1 MELIGILVFI
11 FGLAHSF
18 YKDYRKKLKAEEKAK
33 AKRFDASNQPS
44 RMSENGVNRQ
54 RNTRQTQARQTRQ
67 TSNRQTQNRQSTSRG
82 GHQED
87 KKPKTLAD
95 YLAKAQEYLDEVDAD
110 AQKSFEEVKAEKI
123 QGTKQQDQRRN
134 ANQQNRG
141 QQYAKQNQAMR
152 AQNRQNQHTTLNQA
166 ESGQST
172 ALVGEGT
179 GWDESDVYADGRGY
193 SAEGSRSNEGSV
205 PENAMSNGD
214 YFDQEMA
221 ANVLELGKELQQMDE
236 MYDRE
241 ADRFDRE
248 VGQLFKKME
257 DPGKDLR
264 VTTESKKKSRNQREI
279 LALSNQDNLKRG
291 ILLKEILD
299 KPVAKR

>member
-1 MELIGILVFI
+1 MELIGILIFV

-18 YKDYRKKLKAEEKAK
+18 YKDHQKKLEAEEKAK

-67 TSNRQTQNRQSTSRG
+67 TLNRQSTSRG
-82 GHQED
+82 RHQED
-87 KKPKTLAD
+87 TKPKTLAD

-110 AQKSFEEVKAEKI
+110 VQKSFEEVKAEKI
-123 QGTKQQDQRRN
+123 QVTKQQDQRRN

-152 AQNRQNQHTTLNQA
+152 AQKRQNQHATLNQA

-172 ALVGEGT
+172 ALDGEGT

-248 VGQLFKKME
+248 VGQLFKEME

>member
-1 MELIGILVFI
+1 MELIGILIFVFA
-11 FGLAHSF
+11 LAHSF
-18 YKDYRKKLKAEEKAK
+18 YKDHQKKLEAEETAK

-54 RNTRQTQARQTRQ
+54 RNTRQTQTRQTRQ
-67 TSNRQTQNRQSTSRG
+67 TLNRQSTSRG
-82 GHQED
+82 RHQED
-87 KKPKTLAD
+87 RKPKTLAD
-95 YLAKAQEYLDEVDAD
+95 YLSKAQAYLDEADAD

-123 QGTKQQDQRRN
+123 QVTKQQDQRRN

-152 AQNRQNQHTTLNQA
+152 AQNRQNQHATLNQA
-166 ESGQST
+166 EGGQST

-179 GWDESDVYADGRGY
+179 GWNESDVYAEGRGY

-205 PENAMSNGD
+205 PENAMLNGD

-248 VGQLFKKME
+248 VGQLFNEME
-257 DPGKDLR
+257 DPGKDLH
-264 VTTESKKKSRNQREI
+264 VTTESKKKSRNPREI

>member
-1 MELIGILVFI
+1 MELIGILIFV

-18 YKDYRKKLKAEEKAK
+18 YKDHQKKLEAEEKAK

-67 TSNRQTQNRQSTSRG
+67 TLNRQSTSRG
-82 GHQED
+82 RHQED

-123 QGTKQQDQRRN
+123 QVTKQQDQRRN

-152 AQNRQNQHTTLNQA
+152 AQKRQNQHATLNQA

-172 ALVGEGT
+172 ALDGEGT

-248 VGQLFKKME
+248 VGQLFKEME

>member
-1 MELIGILVFI
+1 MELIGILIFVFA
-11 FGLAHSF
+11 LALSF
-18 YKDYRKKLKAEEKAK
+18 YKDHQKKLESEEKAK

-67 TSNRQTQNRQSTSRG
+67 TLNRQSTSRG
-82 GHQED
+82 RYQED
-87 KKPKTLAD
+87 KKPKTLAN
-95 YLAKAQEYLDEVDAD
+95 YLAKAQEYIDEVDAD

-123 QGTKQQDQRRN
+123 QVTKQQDQRRN

-141 QQYAKQNQAMR
+141 QQYAKQNQAMGG
-152 AQNRQNQHTTLNQA
+152 QKRQNQHATLKQA
-166 ESGQST
+166 EGGQST
-172 ALVGEGT
+172 ALDGEGM

-193 SAEGSRSNEGSV
+193 SAEGSRSDEGSV

-248 VGQLFKKME
+248 VGQLFKEME

>member
-1 MELIGILVFI
+1 MELIGILIFV

-18 YKDYRKKLKAEEKAK
+18 YKDHQKKLEAEEKAK

-54 RNTRQTQARQTRQ
+54 RNTRQTQARQTL
-67 TSNRQTQNRQSTSRG
+67 NRQSTSRG
-82 GHQED
+82 RHQED
-87 KKPKTLAD
+87 KKPKTLTD
-95 YLAKAQEYLDEVDAD
+95 YLAKAQAYLDEVDAD
-110 AQKSFEEVKAEKI
+110 AQKSFEEVKVEKI
-123 QGTKQQDQRRN
+123 QVTKQQDQRRN

-141 QQYAKQNQAMR
+141 QQYAKQNQTMR
-152 AQNRQNQHTTLNQA
+152 AQKRQNQHTTLNQA

-179 GWDESDVYADGRGY
+179 GWDESDVCADGRGY

-205 PENAMSNGD
+205 PENATSNGD

-248 VGQLFKKME
+248 VGQLFKEME
-257 DPGKDLR
+257 DPGKELR

>member
-1 MELIGILVFI
+1 MELIGILIFVFA
-11 FGLAHSF
+11 LAHSF
-18 YKDYRKKLKAEEKAK
+18 YKDHQKKLEAEEKAK

-67 TSNRQTQNRQSTSRG
+67 TLNRQSTSRG
-82 GHQED
+82 RHQED

-123 QGTKQQDQRRN
+123 QVTKQQDQRRN

-141 QQYAKQNQAMR
+141 QQYAQQNQAMR
-152 AQNRQNQHTTLNQA
+152 AQNRQNQHATLKQA
-166 ESGQST
+166 EGGQST
-172 ALVGEGT
+172 ALAGEGT

-193 SAEGSRSNEGSV
+193 SVEGSRSNEGSV

-248 VGQLFKKME
+248 VGQLFKEME

>member
-1 MELIGILVFI
+1 MELIGILIFVFA
-11 FGLAHSF
+11 LAHSF
-18 YKDYRKKLKAEEKAK
+18 YKDHQKKLEAEEKAK
-33 AKRFDASNQPS
+33 AKRFDASNKPS

-54 RNTRQTQARQTRQ
+54 RNTRHTQARQTRQ
-67 TSNRQTQNRQSTSRG
+67 TLNRQSTSRG
-82 GHQED
+82 RHQED
-87 KKPKTLAD
+87 KKPKTLTD

-110 AQKSFEEVKAEKI
+110 AQKSFEEVEVEKI
-123 QGTKQQDQRRN
+123 QVTKQQDQRRN
-134 ANQQNRG
+134 ANQQKRG

-152 AQNRQNQHTTLNQA
+152 AQKRQNQHATLNQA
-166 ESGQST
+166 EGGQST
-172 ALVGEGT
+172 ALDGEGT

-193 SAEGSRSNEGSV
+193 SAEGSRSNEGSA
-205 PENAMSNGD
+205 PENAISDGD

-248 VGQLFKKME
+248 VGQLFKEMK

>member
-1 MELIGILVFI
+1 MELIGILIFV

-18 YKDYRKKLKAEEKAK
+18 YKDHQKKLEAEEKAK

-54 RNTRQTQARQTRQ
+54 RNTRQTQTRQ
-67 TSNRQTQNRQSTSRG
+67 TLNRQSTSRG
-82 GHQED
+82 RHQED

-123 QGTKQQDQRRN
+123 QVTKQQDQRRN

-152 AQNRQNQHTTLNQA
+152 AQNRQNQHATLNQA
-166 ESGQST
+166 EGGQST

-205 PENAMSNGD
+205 PENAMSNGN

>member
-1 MELIGILVFI
+1 MELIGILIFV

-18 YKDYRKKLKAEEKAK
+18 YKDYRKKLEAEEKAA

-67 TSNRQTQNRQSTSRG
+67 TLNRQSTSRG
-82 GHQED
+82 RHQED
-87 KKPKTLAD
+87 KEPKTLAD
-95 YLAKAQEYLDEVDAD
+95 YLAKAQAYLDELDPD
-110 AQKSFEEVKAEKI
+110 AQKSFEEGQTEKI
-123 QGTKQQDQRRN
+123 QVTKQQDQRRN

-152 AQNRQNQHTTLNQA
+152 AQNRQNQHAALNQA
-166 ESGQST
+166 EGGQST
-172 ALVGEGT
+172 ALVGQGT
-179 GWDESDVYADGRGY
+179 GWDESDVYAEGRGY

-205 PENAMSNGD
+205 PENAMLNGD

-221 ANVLELGKELQQMDE
+221 ANVLELGKELQQIDE

-248 VGQLFKKME
+248 VGQLFKEME

-264 VTTESKKKSRNQREI
+264 VTTESKKKSRNPREI

>member
-1 MELIGILVFI
+1 MELIGILIFV

-18 YKDYRKKLKAEEKAK
+18 YKDHQKKLEAEEKAK

-54 RNTRQTQARQTRQ
+54 RNTRQTQARQTL
-67 TSNRQTQNRQSTSRG
+67 NRQSTSRG
-82 GHQED
+82 RHQED

-123 QGTKQQDQRRN
+123 QVTKQQDQRRN

-152 AQNRQNQHTTLNQA
+152 AQNRQNQHATLNQA
-166 ESGQST
+166 EGGQST

-205 PENAMSNGD
+205 PENAMSNGN

>member
-1 MELIGILVFI
+1 MELIGILIFVFV
-11 FGLAHSF
+11 LAHSF
-18 YKDYRKKLKAEEKAK
+18 YKDHQKKLEAEEKAK
-33 AKRFDASNQPS
+33 VKRFDASNQPS

-67 TSNRQTQNRQSTSRG
+67 TLNRQSTSRG
-82 GHQED
+82 RYQED
-87 KKPKTLAD
+87 KKPKTLAN
-95 YLAKAQEYLDEVDAD
+95 YLAKAQEYLDEVDAG

-123 QGTKQQDQRRN
+123 QVTKQQDQRRN
-134 ANQQNRG
+134 ANQQNRS
-141 QQYAKQNQAMR
+141 QQYAKQHQAMR
-152 AQNRQNQHTTLNQA
+152 AQKRQNQHATLKQA
-166 ESGQST
+166 EGGQST
-172 ALVGEGT
+172 ALDGEGM

-248 VGQLFKKME
+248 VGQLFKEME

>member
-1 MELIGILVFI
+1 MELIGILIFV

-18 YKDYRKKLKAEEKAK
+18 YKDHQKKLEAEEKAK

-54 RNTRQTQARQTRQ
+54 RNTRQTQARQTL
-67 TSNRQTQNRQSTSRG
+67 NRQSTSRG
-82 GHQED
+82 RHQED
-87 KKPKTLAD
+87 KKPKTLTD

-110 AQKSFEEVKAEKI
+110 AQKSFEEVEVEKI
-123 QGTKQQDQRRN
+123 QVTKQQDQRRN

-141 QQYAKQNQAMR
+141 QQYAKQNQTMR
-152 AQNRQNQHTTLNQA
+152 AQKRQNQHTTLNQA

-205 PENAMSNGD
+205 PENAKSNGD
-214 YFDQEMA
+214 YFEQEMA

-248 VGQLFKKME
+248 VGQLFKEME
-257 DPGKDLR
+257 DPGKELR

>member
-1 MELIGILVFI
+1 MELIGILIFVFA
-11 FGLAHSF
+11 LAHSF
-18 YKDYRKKLKAEEKAK
+18 YKDHQKKLEAEEKAK
-33 AKRFDASNQPS
+33 AKRFGASNQPS
-44 RMSENGVNRQ
+44 RMSENGMNRQ

-67 TSNRQTQNRQSTSRG
+67 TLNRQSTSRG
-82 GHQED
+82 RHQED
-87 KKPKTLAD
+87 KKPKTLTD

-110 AQKSFEEVKAEKI
+110 AQKSFEEVKVEKI
-123 QGTKQQDQRRN
+123 QVTKQQDQRRN
-134 ANQQNRG
+134 ANQQKRG

-152 AQNRQNQHTTLNQA
+152 AQKRQNQHATLNQA
-166 ESGQST
+166 EGGQST
-172 ALVGEGT
+172 ALDGEGT
-179 GWDESDVYADGRGY
+179 GWDGSDVYADGRGY
-193 SAEGSRSNEGSV
+193 SAEGSRSNEGSA
-205 PENAMSNGD
+205 PENAISDGD

>member
-1 MELIGILVFI
+1 MELIGILIFVFA
-11 FGLAHSF
+11 LAHSF
-18 YKDYRKKLKAEEKAK
+18 YKDHQKKLEAEEKAK

-67 TSNRQTQNRQSTSRG
+67 TLNRQSTSRG
-82 GHQED
+82 RHQED
-87 KKPKTLAD
+87 TKPKTLAD

-123 QGTKQQDQRRN
+123 QVTKQRDQRRN

-141 QQYAKQNQAMR
+141 QQYAKQNQAML
-152 AQNRQNQHTTLNQA
+152 AQNRQNQHATLNQA
-166 ESGQST
+166 EGGQST

-193 SAEGSRSNEGSV
+193 SAEGSV

>member
-1 MELIGILVFI
+1 MELIGILIFV

-18 YKDYRKKLKAEEKAK
+18 YKDHKKKLEAEEKAK

-54 RNTRQTQARQTRQ
+54 RNTRQTQTRQ
-67 TSNRQTQNRQSTSRG
+67 NLNRQSTSRG
-82 GHQED
+82 RHQED

-123 QGTKQQDQRRN
+123 QVTKQQDQRRN

-152 AQNRQNQHTTLNQA
+152 AQKRQNQHATLNQA
-166 ESGQST
+166 EGGQST

-248 VGQLFKKME
+248 VGQLFKEMK

>member
-1 MELIGILVFI
+1 
-11 FGLAHSF
+11 
-18 YKDYRKKLKAEEKAK
+18 
-33 AKRFDASNQPS
+33 
-44 RMSENGVNRQ
+44 
-54 RNTRQTQARQTRQ
+54 
-67 TSNRQTQNRQSTSRG
+67 
-82 GHQED
+82 
-87 KKPKTLAD
+87 PKTLAD

-123 QGTKQQDQRRN
+123 QVTKQQD
-134 ANQQNRG
+134 RG

-152 AQNRQNQHTTLNQA
+152 AQKRQNQHATLKQA
-166 ESGQST
+166 EGGQST

-248 VGQLFKKME
+248 VGQLFKEMK

>member
-1 MELIGILVFI
+1 MELIGILIFVFA
-11 FGLAHSF
+11 LAHSF
-18 YKDYRKKLKAEEKAK
+18 YKDHQKKLEAEEKAK
-33 AKRFDASNQPS
+33 AKRFGASNQPS

-67 TSNRQTQNRQSTSRG
+67 TLNRQSTSRG
-82 GHQED
+82 RHQED
-87 KKPKTLAD
+87 KEPKTLAD
-95 YLAKAQEYLDEVDAD
+95 YLAKAQAYLDEVDPD
-110 AQKSFEEVKAEKI
+110 AQKSFEEGQTEKI
-123 QGTKQQDQRRN
+123 QAKKQNKQGRN

-152 AQNRQNQHTTLNQA
+152 AQNRQNQHATLNQA
-166 ESGQST
+166 EGGQST

-179 GWDESDVYADGRGY
+179 GWDESDVYAEGRGY

-205 PENAMSNGD
+205 PENAMLNGD

-248 VGQLFKKME
+248 VGQLFKEME
-257 DPGKDLR
+257 DPGKDLH
-264 VTTESKKKSRNQREI
+264 VTTESKKKSRNPREI

>member
-1 MELIGILVFI
+1 MELIGILIFVFA
-11 FGLAHSF
+11 LALSF
-18 YKDYRKKLKAEEKAK
+18 YKDHQKKLEAEEKAK
-33 AKRFDASNQPS
+33 TKRFDASNQPS
-44 RMSENGVNRQ
+44 RVSENGVNRQ

-67 TSNRQTQNRQSTSRG
+67 TLNRQSTSRG
-82 GHQED
+82 RYQED
-87 KKPKTLAD
+87 KKPKTLAN
-95 YLAKAQEYLDEVDAD
+95 YLAKAQEYLDEVDAG

-123 QGTKQQDQRRN
+123 QVTKQQDQRRN
-134 ANQQNRG
+134 ANQQNRS

-152 AQNRQNQHTTLNQA
+152 TQKRQHQHATLKQA
-166 ESGQST
+166 EGGQST
-172 ALVGEGT
+172 ALDGEGM
-179 GWDESDVYADGRGY
+179 GWDESDVYADDRGY

-205 PENAMSNGD
+205 PENAKSNGD

-248 VGQLFKKME
+248 VGQLFKEMK

-299 KPVAKR
+299 KPVVKR